1 MFKSVTSASGDTKAI
16 AGTQDGQRRSRR
28 RRRRRGLRAGP
39 SVQLSRPS
47 PGSAWLRTAEGGGAE
62 TEKAMTR
69 VCPRGEGTRPGSL
82 PRPRRDPQAETQ
94 QGRYATAPP
103 HGPGKR
109 VRGLGPPAEG
119 GVPETRP
126 RGPPPPPSA
135 PGHSRGP
142 HSPAGLFRGGRSL
155 PAAPR
160 RRPRTGP
167 GSREAPRPAVRE
179 VGRRARPP
187 HRPCCAAQ
195 GRTKCSQG
203 GDR

>member
-1 MFKSVTSASGDTKAI
+1 MFRSVTSASGDTKAI

-28 RRRRRGLRAGP
+28 RGLGAGP

-82 PRPRRDPQAETQ
+82 PRPRRDPQTETQ

-109 VRGLGPPAEG
+109 VRGLGPPAGG

-126 RGPPPPPSA
+126 RGPPPPPSG

-142 HSPAGLFRGGRSL
+142 HSPAGLLRGGRSL

-167 GSREAPRPAVRE
+167 GSREAPRQAVRE

-195 GRTKCSQG
+195 GRTRRSQG